1 MLMDRGVLVRW
12 NDEKGFGFIQPEN
25 NVAQD
30 VFIHIS
36 VLKKM
41 ARKPIVGDSILFQ
54 TEVQNDGKRKAVIA
68 SIEGVAVVAASA
80 TPRSHS
86 HVQSRNENFN
96 FNNKNKAHYHNSRK
110 SSLNTIIPLLIIVAI
125 VIFGFKQYQEFNEA
139 PALDQ
144 APAFNE
150 VPVLTNED
158 TQPMPMY
165 ETKTR
170 TQATATP
177 SFQCEAGKTHCSHMS
192 SCAEA
197 TFYIQHCPNTQM
209 DGDGDGIPCER
220 QWCS

>member
-12 NDEKGFGFIQPEN
+12 NDEKGFGFIQPEKN
-25 NVAQD
+25 AAQD

-41 ARKPIVGDSILFQ
+41 ARKPIVGDSILYQ

-86 HVQSRNENFN
+86 HVQSRNES
-96 FNNKNKAHYHNSRK
+96 FNNKNKAHYHSPRK
-110 SSLNTIIPLLIIVAI
+110 SSFNTIIPLLIIVAI

-139 PALDQ
+139 PAID
-144 APAFNE
+144 E

-165 ETKTR
+165 ETKAR

-197 TFYIQHCPNTQM
+197 TFYIQNCPNTQM
-209 DGDGDGIPCER
+209 DGNGDGIPCER

>member
-12 NDEKGFGFIQPEN
+12 NDEKGFGFIQPEKN
-25 NVAQD
+25 AAQD

-80 TPRSHS
+80 TTRSHS
-86 HVQSRNENFN
+86 HIQSRNEN
-96 FNNKNKAHYHNSRK
+96 FNNKNKAHYHSPRK
-110 SSLNTIIPLLIIVAI
+110 SSFNTIIPLLIIVAI

-139 PALDQ
+139 PAID
-144 APAFNE
+144 E

-165 ETKTR
+165 ETKAR

-197 TFYIQHCPNTQM
+197 TFYIQNCPNTQM
-209 DGDGDGIPCER
+209 DGNGDGIPCER

>member
-1 MLMDRGVLVRW
+1 MDRGVLVRW
-12 NDEKGFGFIQPEN
+12 NDEKGFGFIQPEKN
-25 NVAQD
+25 AAQD

-80 TPRSHS
+80 TTRSHS
-86 HVQSRNENFN
+86 HIQSRNEN
-96 FNNKNKAHYHNSRK
+96 FNNKNKAHYHSPRK
-110 SSLNTIIPLLIIVAI
+110 SSFNTIIPLLIIVAI

-139 PALDQ
+139 PAID
-144 APAFNE
+144 E

-165 ETKTR
+165 ETKAR

-197 TFYIQHCPNTQM
+197 TFYIQNCPNTQM
-209 DGDGDGIPCER
+209 DGDDDGIPCER

>member
-12 NDEKGFGFIQPEN
+12 NDEKGFGFIQPEKN
-25 NVAQD
+25 AAQD

-80 TPRSHS
+80 TTRSHS
-86 HVQSRNENFN
+86 HIQSRSEN
-96 FNNKNKAHYHNSRK
+96 FNNKNKAHYHSPRK
-110 SSLNTIIPLLIIVAI
+110 SSFNTIIPLLIIVAI

-139 PALDQ
+139 PAID
-144 APAFNE
+144 E

-165 ETKTR
+165 ET
-170 TQATATP
+170 ATP
-177 SFQCEAGKTHCSHMS
+177 RFQCEAGKTHCSHMS

-220 QWCS
+220 QWCN

>member
-12 NDEKGFGFIQPEN
+12 NDEKGFGFIQPEKN
-25 NVAQD
+25 AAQD

-80 TPRSHS
+80 TTRSHS
-86 HVQSRNENFN
+86 HIQSRNEN
-96 FNNKNKAHYHNSRK
+96 FNNKNKAHYHSPRK
-110 SSLNTIIPLLIIVAI
+110 SSFNTIIPLLIIVAI

-139 PALDQ
+139 PAID
-144 APAFNE
+144 E

-165 ETKTR
+165 ETKAR

-177 SFQCEAGKTHCSHMS
+177 RFQCEAGKTHCSHMS

-197 TFYIQHCPNTQM
+197 TFYIQNCPNTQM
-209 DGDGDGIPCER
+209 DGDDDGIPCER

>member
-12 NDEKGFGFIQPEN
+12 NDEKGFGFIQPEKN
-25 NVAQD
+25 AAQD

-80 TPRSHS
+80 TTRSHS
-86 HVQSRNENFN
+86 HIQSRNEN
-96 FNNKNKAHYHNSRK
+96 FNNKNKAHYHSPRK
-110 SSLNTIIPLLIIVAI
+110 SSFNTIIPLLIIVAI

-139 PALDQ
+139 PAID
-144 APAFNE
+144 E

-165 ETKTR
+165 ETKAR

-177 SFQCEAGKTHCSHMS
+177 SFQCEVGKTHCSHMS

-197 TFYIQHCPNTQM
+197 TFYIQNCPNTQM
-209 DGDGDGIPCER
+209 DGNGDGIPCER

>member
-36 VLKKM
+36 VLKTM
-41 ARKPIVGDSILFQ
+41 AGKPIVGDSILYQ

-96 FNNKNKAHYHNSRK
+96 NKNKAHSHSPRK
-110 SSLNTIIPLLIIVAI
+110 SSFNTIIPLLIIVAI

-139 PALDQ
+139 PAID
-144 APAFNE
+144 E

-158 TQPMPMY
+158 IERMPMY
-165 ETKTR
+165 ETKSR

>member
-12 NDEKGFGFIQPEN
+12 NDEKGFGFIQPEKN
-25 NVAQD
+25 AAQD

-68 SIEGVAVVAASA
+68 SIEGVAVVAASSA
-80 TPRSHS
+80 PRTNSHS

-96 FNNKNKAHYHNSRK
+96 FNFNNKDKAHDHSPRK
-110 SSLNTIIPLLIIVAI
+110 SSFNTIIPLLIIVAI

-139 PALDQ
+139 PAID
-144 APAFNE
+144 E

-158 TQPMPMY
+158 IQPMPMY
-165 ETKTR
+165 ETKVR

-177 SFQCEAGKTHCSHMS
+177 RFQCEAGKTHCSHMS

-197 TFYIQHCPNTQM
+197 TFYIQHCPNIQM
-209 DGDGDGIPCER
+209 DGNGDGIPCER

>member
-12 NDEKGFGFIQPEN
+12 NDEKGFGFIQPEKN
-25 NVAQD
+25 AAQD

-68 SIEGVAVVAASA
+68 SIEGVAVVAASSA
-80 TPRSHS
+80 PRADSHS

-96 FNNKNKAHYHNSRK
+96 FNNKDKDKDKAHDHSPRK
-110 SSLNTIIPLLIIVAI
+110 SSFNTIIPLLIIVAI

-139 PALDQ
+139 PAID
-144 APAFNE
+144 E

-158 TQPMPMY
+158 IQPIPMY
-165 ETKTR
+165 ETKVR
-170 TQATATP
+170 TQATP
-177 SFQCEAGKTHCSHMS
+177 RFQCEAGKTHCSHMS

>member
-12 NDEKGFGFIQPEN
+12 NDEKGFGFIQPEKN
-25 NVAQD
+25 AAQD

-54 TEVQNDGKRKAVIA
+54 TEVQNDGKKKAVIA

-80 TPRSHS
+80 TTRSHS
-86 HVQSRNENFN
+86 HIQSRNENS
-96 FNNKNKAHYHNSRK
+96 NNKNKAHYHSPRK
-110 SSLNTIIPLLIIVAI
+110 SSFNTIIPLLIIVAI

-139 PALDQ
+139 PAID
-144 APAFNE
+144 E

-165 ETKTR
+165 ETKAR

-177 SFQCEAGKTHCSHMS
+177 RFQCEAGKTHCSHMS

-197 TFYIQHCPNTQM
+197 TFYIQNCPNTQM
-209 DGDGDGIPCER
+209 DGNGDGIPCER

>member
-1 MLMDRGVLVRW
+1 M
-12 NDEKGFGFIQPEN
+12 
-25 NVAQD
+25 
-30 VFIHIS
+30 FIHIS

-80 TPRSHS
+80 TTRSHS
-86 HVQSRNENFN
+86 HIQSRNEN
-96 FNNKNKAHYHNSRK
+96 FNNKNKAHYHSPRK
-110 SSLNTIIPLLIIVAI
+110 SSFNTIIPLLIIVAI

-139 PALDQ
+139 PAID
-144 APAFNE
+144 E

-158 TQPMPMY
+158 IERMPIY
-165 ETKTR
+165 E
-170 TQATATP
+170 TATP
-177 SFQCEAGKTHCSHMS
+177 RFQCEAGKTHCSHMS

-209 DGDGDGIPCER
+209 DGDDDGIPCER

>member
-12 NDEKGFGFIQPEN
+12 NDEKGFGFIQPEKN
-25 NVAQD
+25 AAQD

-68 SIEGVAVVAASA
+68 SIEGVAVIAASA

-96 FNNKNKAHYHNSRK
+96 FNNKNKAHSHSPRK
-110 SSLNTIIPLLIIVAI
+110 SSFNTIIPLLIIVAI

-139 PALDQ
+139 PAID
-144 APAFNE
+144 E

-158 TQPMPMY
+158 IERIPMY
-165 ETKTR
+165 ETKSR

-209 DGDGDGIPCER
+209 DGDNDGIPCER

>member
-12 NDEKGFGFIQPEN
+12 NDEKGFGFIQPEKN
-25 NVAQD
+25 AAQD

-41 ARKPIVGDSILFQ
+41 ARKPIVGDSILYQ

-96 FNNKNKAHYHNSRK
+96 NKNKAHSHSPRK
-110 SSLNTIIPLLIIVAI
+110 SSFNTIIPLLIIVAI

-139 PALDQ
+139 PAID
-144 APAFNE
+144 E

-165 ETKTR
+165 ETKSR

-177 SFQCEAGKTHCSHMS
+177 KFQCEAGKTHCSHMS

-197 TFYIQHCPNTQM
+197 TFYIQNCPNTQM
-209 DGDGDGIPCER
+209 DGNGDGIPCER

>member
-12 NDEKGFGFIQPEN
+12 NDEKGFGFIQPEKN
-25 NVAQD
+25 AAQD

-54 TEVQNDGKRKAVIA
+54 IEVQNDGKRKAVIA
-68 SIEGVAVVAASA
+68 SIEGVAVVAPSSS
-80 TPRSHS
+80 PRTNSHT

-96 FNNKNKAHYHNSRK
+96 FNNKDKAHYHNSRK
-110 SSLNTIIPLLIIVAI
+110 SSFNTIIPLLIIVAI

-139 PALDQ
+139 PAID
-144 APAFNE
+144 E

-158 TQPMPMY
+158 IERMPIY
-165 ETKTR
+165 ES
-170 TQATATP
+170 ATP

-209 DGDGDGIPCER
+209 DGNGDGIPCER
-220 QWCS
+220 QWCR

>member
-12 NDEKGFGFIQPEN
+12 NDEKGFGFIQPEKN
-25 NVAQD
+25 AAQD

-80 TPRSHS
+80 TTRSHS
-86 HVQSRNENFN
+86 HIQSRNEN
-96 FNNKNKAHYHNSRK
+96 FNNKNKAHQHNSRK
-110 SSLNTIIPLLIIVAI
+110 SSFNTIIPLLIIVAI

-139 PALDQ
+139 PAID
-144 APAFNE
+144 E

-165 ETKTR
+165 ETKAR

-197 TFYIQHCPNTQM
+197 TFYIQNCPNTQM
-209 DGDGDGIPCER
+209 DGNGDGIPCER

>member
-12 NDEKGFGFIQPEN
+12 NDEKGFGFIQPEKN
-25 NVAQD
+25 AAQD

-80 TPRSHS
+80 TPRSYS
-86 HVQSRNENFN
+86 HIQSRNEN
-96 FNNKNKAHYHNSRK
+96 FNNKNKAHYHSPRK
-110 SSLNTIIPLLIIVAI
+110 SSFNTIIPLLIIVAI

-139 PALDQ
+139 PAID
-144 APAFNE
+144 E

-158 TQPMPMY
+158 IQPMPMY
-165 ETKTR
+165 ETKAR

-177 SFQCEAGKTHCSHMS
+177 RFQCEAGKTHCSHMS

-197 TFYIQHCPNTQM
+197 TFYIQNCPNTQM
-209 DGDGDGIPCER
+209 DGNGDGIPCER

>member
-12 NDEKGFGFIQPEN
+12 NDEKGFGFIQPEKN
-25 NVAQD
+25 AAQD

-41 ARKPIVGDSILFQ
+41 ARKPIVGDSILYQ

-80 TPRSHS
+80 TTRSHS
-86 HVQSRNENFN
+86 HIQSRNEN
-96 FNNKNKAHYHNSRK
+96 FNNKNKAHYHSPRK
-110 SSLNTIIPLLIIVAI
+110 SSFNTIIPLLIIVAI

-139 PALDQ
+139 PAID
-144 APAFNE
+144 E

-158 TQPMPMY
+158 IERMPIY
-165 ETKTR
+165 ES
-170 TQATATP
+170 ATP
-177 SFQCEAGKTHCSHMS
+177 RFQCEAGKTHCSHMS

-197 TFYIQHCPNTQM
+197 TFYIQNCPNTQM
-209 DGDGDGIPCER
+209 DGNGDGIPCER

>member
-12 NDEKGFGFIQPEN
+12 NDEKGFGFIQPEKN
-25 NVAQD
+25 AAQD

-68 SIEGVAVVAASA
+68 SIEGVAVIAASA

-86 HVQSRNENFN
+86 HIQSRNENFN
-96 FNNKNKAHYHNSRK
+96 FNNKSKAHSHSPRK
-110 SSLNTIIPLLIIVAI
+110 SSFNTIIPLLIIVAI

-139 PALDQ
+139 PAID
-144 APAFNE
+144 E

-158 TQPMPMY
+158 IERMPMY
-165 ETKTR
+165 ETKSR

>member
-12 NDEKGFGFIQPEN
+12 NDEKGFGFIQPEKN
-25 NVAQD
+25 AAQD

-80 TPRSHS
+80 TTRSHS
-86 HVQSRNENFN
+86 HIQSRNEN
-96 FNNKNKAHYHNSRK
+96 FNNKNKAHYHSPRK
-110 SSLNTIIPLLIIVAI
+110 SSFNTIIPLLIIVAI

-139 PALDQ
+139 PAID
-144 APAFNE
+144 E

-165 ETKTR
+165 ET
-170 TQATATP
+170 ATP
-177 SFQCEAGKTHCSHMS
+177 RFQCEAGKTHCSHMS

-197 TFYIQHCPNTQM
+197 TFYIQNCPNTQM
-209 DGDGDGIPCER
+209 DGNGDGIPCER

>member
-12 NDEKGFGFIQPEN
+12 NDEKGFGFIQPEKN
-25 NVAQD
+25 AAQD

-41 ARKPIVGDSILFQ
+41 ARKPIVGDSILYQ

-86 HVQSRNENFN
+86 HVQSRNETFN
-96 FNNKNKAHYHNSRK
+96 FNNKDKAHHHNSRK
-110 SSLNTIIPLLIIVAI
+110 SSFNTIIPLLIIVAI

-139 PALDQ
+139 PAID
-144 APAFNE
+144 E

-158 TQPMPMY
+158 IKRMPIY
-165 ETKTR
+165 E
-170 TQATATP
+170 TATP
-177 SFQCEAGKTHCSHMS
+177 RFQCEAGKTHCSHMS

-209 DGDGDGIPCER
+209 DGDDDGIPCER

>member
-12 NDEKGFGFIQPEN
+12 NDEKGFGFIQPEKN
-25 NVAQD
+25 AAQD

-80 TPRSHS
+80 TTRSHS
-86 HVQSRNENFN
+86 HIQSRNEN
-96 FNNKNKAHYHNSRK
+96 FNNKNKAHYHSPRK
-110 SSLNTIIPLLIIVAI
+110 SSFNTIIPLLIIVAI

-139 PALDQ
+139 PAID
-144 APAFNE
+144 E

-165 ETKTR
+165 ET
-170 TQATATP
+170 ATP
-177 SFQCEAGKTHCSHMS
+177 RFQCEAGKTHCSHMS

-209 DGDGDGIPCER
+209 DGNGDGIPCER

>member
-12 NDEKGFGFIQPEN
+12 NDEKGFGFIQPEKN
-25 NVAQD
+25 AAQD

-80 TPRSHS
+80 TTRSHS
-86 HVQSRNENFN
+86 HIQSRNEN
-96 FNNKNKAHYHNSRK
+96 FNNKNKAHYHSPRK
-110 SSLNTIIPLLIIVAI
+110 SSFNTIIPLLIIVAI

-139 PALDQ
+139 PAID
-144 APAFNE
+144 E

-158 TQPMPMY
+158 IERMPIY
-165 ETKTR
+165 ETKAR

-209 DGDGDGIPCER
+209 DGDDDGIPCER

>member
-12 NDEKGFGFIQPEN
+12 NDEKGFGFIQPEKN
-25 NVAQD
+25 AAQD

-80 TPRSHS
+80 TTRSHS
-86 HVQSRNENFN
+86 HIQSRNEN
-96 FNNKNKAHYHNSRK
+96 FNNKNKAHYHSPRK
-110 SSLNTIIPLLIIVAI
+110 SSFNTIIPLLIIVAI

-139 PALDQ
+139 PAID
-144 APAFNE
+144 E
-150 VPVLTNED
+150 VPVLTND
-158 TQPMPMY
+158 DIQPMPMY
-165 ETKTR
+165 ETKAR

-177 SFQCEAGKTHCSHMS
+177 SFQCEVGKTHCSHMS

-197 TFYIQHCPNTQM
+197 TFYIQNCPNTQM
-209 DGDGDGIPCER
+209 DGNGDGIPCER

>member
-12 NDEKGFGFIQPEN
+12 NDEKGFGFIQPEKN
-25 NVAQD
+25 AAQD

-80 TPRSHS
+80 TTRSHS
-86 HVQSRNENFN
+86 HIQSRNEN
-96 FNNKNKAHYHNSRK
+96 FNNKNKAHYHSPRK
-110 SSLNTIIPLLIIVAI
+110 SSFNTIIPLLIIVAI

-139 PALDQ
+139 PAID
-144 APAFNE
+144 E

-165 ETKTR
+165 ETKAR

-177 SFQCEAGKTHCSHMS
+177 RFQCEAGKTHCSHMS

-209 DGDGDGIPCER
+209 DGDDDGIPCER

>member
-12 NDEKGFGFIQPEN
+12 NDEKGFGFIQPEKN
-25 NVAQD
+25 AAQD

-80 TPRSHS
+80 TTRSHS
-86 HVQSRNENFN
+86 HIQSRNEN
-96 FNNKNKAHYHNSRK
+96 FNNKNKAHYHSPRK
-110 SSLNTIIPLLIIVAI
+110 SSFNTIIPLLIIVAI

-139 PALDQ
+139 PAID
-144 APAFNE
+144 E

-165 ETKTR
+165 ETKAR

-177 SFQCEAGKTHCSHMS
+177 RFQCEAGKTHCSHMS

-197 TFYIQHCPNTQM
+197 TFYIQNCPNTQM
-209 DGDGDGIPCER
+209 DGNGDGIPCER

>member
-12 NDEKGFGFIQPEN
+12 NDEKGFGFIQPEKN
-25 NVAQD
+25 AAQD

-80 TPRSHS
+80 TTRSHS
-86 HVQSRNENFN
+86 HIQSRNEN
-96 FNNKNKAHYHNSRK
+96 FNNKNKAHYHSPRK
-110 SSLNTIIPLLIIVAI
+110 SSFNTIIPLLIIVAI

-139 PALDQ
+139 PAID
-144 APAFNE
+144 E

-165 ETKTR
+165 ET
-170 TQATATP
+170 ATP
-177 SFQCEAGKTHCSHMS
+177 SFQCETGKTHCSHMS

-209 DGDGDGIPCER
+209 DGDDDGIPCER

>member
-1 MLMDRGVLVRW
+1 MLMDRGLLVRW
-12 NDEKGFGFIQPEN
+12 NDEKGFGFIQPEKN
-25 NVAQD
+25 AAQD

-80 TPRSHS
+80 TTRSHS
-86 HVQSRNENFN
+86 HIQSRNEN
-96 FNNKNKAHYHNSRK
+96 FNNKNKAHYHSPRK
-110 SSLNTIIPLLIIVAI
+110 SSFNTIIPLLIIVAI

-139 PALDQ
+139 PAID
-144 APAFNE
+144 E

-158 TQPMPMY
+158 TQPMPIY
-165 ETKTR
+165 ES
-170 TQATATP
+170 ATP
-177 SFQCEAGKTHCSHMS
+177 RFQCEAGKTHCSHMS

-197 TFYIQHCPNTQM
+197 TFYIQNCPNTQM
-209 DGDGDGIPCER
+209 DGNGDGIPCER

>member
-12 NDEKGFGFIQPEN
+12 NDEKGFGFIQPEKN
-25 NVAQD
+25 AAQD

-41 ARKPIVGDSILFQ
+41 ARKPIVGDSILYQ

-80 TPRSHS
+80 TPRSYS
-86 HVQSRNENFN
+86 HVQSRNES
-96 FNNKNKAHYHNSRK
+96 FNNKNKAHYHSPRK
-110 SSLNTIIPLLIIVAI
+110 SSFNTIIPLLIIVAI

-139 PALDQ
+139 PAID
-144 APAFNE
+144 E
-150 VPVLTNED
+150 VPVLTND
-158 TQPMPMY
+158 DIQPMPMY
-165 ETKTR
+165 ETKAR

-177 SFQCEAGKTHCSHMS
+177 RFQCEAGKTHCSHMS

-197 TFYIQHCPNTQM
+197 TFYIQNCPNTQM
-209 DGDGDGIPCER
+209 DGNGDGIPCER

>member
-12 NDEKGFGFIQPEN
+12 NDEKGFGFIQPEKN
-25 NVAQD
+25 AAQD

-80 TPRSHS
+80 TTRSHS
-86 HVQSRNENFN
+86 HIQSRNEN
-96 FNNKNKAHYHNSRK
+96 FNNKNKAHYHSPRK
-110 SSLNTIIPLLIIVAI
+110 SSFNTIIPLLIIVAI

-139 PALDQ
+139 PAID
-144 APAFNE
+144 E

-165 ETKTR
+165 ET
-170 TQATATP
+170 ATP
-177 SFQCEAGKTHCSHMS
+177 RFQCEAGKTHCSHMS

-209 DGDGDGIPCER
+209 DGDDDGIPCER

>member
-12 NDEKGFGFIQPEN
+12 NDEKGFGFIQPEKN
-25 NVAQD
+25 AAQD

-41 ARKPIVGDSILFQ
+41 ARKPIVGDSILYQ

-68 SIEGVAVVAASA
+68 SIEGVAVIAASA
-80 TPRSHS
+80 TPRTHS

-96 FNNKNKAHYHNSRK
+96 FNNKSKAHSHSPRK
-110 SSLNTIIPLLIIVAI
+110 SSFNTIIPLLIIVAI

-139 PALDQ
+139 S
-144 APAFNE
+144 
-150 VPVLTNED
+150 VITNDDIER
-158 TQPMPMY
+158 MPMY
-165 ETKTR
+165 ETKAR

-209 DGDGDGIPCER
+209 DGDDDGIPCER

>member
-1 MLMDRGVLVRW
+1 MDRGVLVRW
-12 NDEKGFGFIQPEN
+12 NDEKGFGFIQPEKN
-25 NVAQD
+25 AAQD

-41 ARKPIVGDSILFQ
+41 ARKPIVGDSILYQ

-80 TPRSHS
+80 APRSHS

-96 FNNKNKAHYHNSRK
+96 FNNKDKAHYHSPRK
-110 SSLNTIIPLLIIVAI
+110 SSFNTIIPLLIIVAI

-139 PALDQ
+139 PAID
-144 APAFNE
+144 E

-165 ETKTR
+165 ETKAR

-197 TFYIQHCPNTQM
+197 TFYIQNCPNTQM
-209 DGDGDGIPCER
+209 DGNGDGIPCER

>member
-12 NDEKGFGFIQPEN
+12 NDEKGFGFIQPEKN
-25 NVAQD
+25 AAQD

-68 SIEGVAVVAASA
+68 SIEGVAVVAASSA
-80 TPRSHS
+80 PRADSHS

-96 FNNKNKAHYHNSRK
+96 FNNKDKDKDKAHDHSPRK
-110 SSLNTIIPLLIIVAI
+110 SSFNTIIPLLIIVAI

-139 PALDQ
+139 PAID
-144 APAFNE
+144 E

-158 TQPMPMY
+158 IQPIPMY
-165 ETKTR
+165 ETKVR
-170 TQATATP
+170 TQATP
-177 SFQCEAGKTHCSHMS
+177 RFQCEAGKTHCSHMS

-209 DGDGDGIPCER
+209 DGDDDGIPCER

>member
-12 NDEKGFGFIQPEN
+12 NDEKGFGFIQPEKN
-25 NVAQD
+25 AAQD

-80 TPRSHS
+80 TTRSHS
-86 HVQSRNENFN
+86 HIQSRNEN
-96 FNNKNKAHYHNSRK
+96 FNNKNKAHYHSPRK
-110 SSLNTIIPLLIIVAI
+110 SSFNTIIPLLIIVAI

-139 PALDQ
+139 PAID
-144 APAFNE
+144 E

-158 TQPMPMY
+158 TQPMPIY
-165 ETKTR
+165 ES
-170 TQATATP
+170 ATP
-177 SFQCEAGKTHCSHMS
+177 RFQCEAGKTHCSHMS

-197 TFYIQHCPNTQM
+197 TFYIQNCPNTQM
-209 DGDGDGIPCER
+209 DGNGDGIPCEH

>member
-12 NDEKGFGFIQPEN
+12 NDEKGFGFIQPEKN
-25 NVAQD
+25 AAQD

-41 ARKPIVGDSILFQ
+41 ARKPIVGDSILYQ

-68 SIEGVAVVAASA
+68 SIEGVAVIAASA

-96 FNNKNKAHYHNSRK
+96 FNNKNKAHYHSPRK
-110 SSLNTIIPLLIIVAI
+110 SSFNTIIPLLIIVAI

-139 PALDQ
+139 PAID
-144 APAFNE
+144 E

-158 TQPMPMY
+158 IERMPMY
-165 ETKTR
+165 ETKSR

-197 TFYIQHCPNTQM
+197 TFYIQHCPNT
-209 DGDGDGIPCER
+209 
-220 QWCS
+220 